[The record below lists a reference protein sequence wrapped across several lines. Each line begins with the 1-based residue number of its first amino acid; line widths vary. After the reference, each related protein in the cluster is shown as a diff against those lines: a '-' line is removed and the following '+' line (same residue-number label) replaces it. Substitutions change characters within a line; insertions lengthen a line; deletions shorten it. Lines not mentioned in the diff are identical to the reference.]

1 MRIDKTN
8 VLMDSLVESSKVDMH
23 KEVKVEF
30 IGEKVTDAGGLL
42 R

>member
-1 MRIDKTN
+1 MS
-8 VLMDSLVESSKVDMH
+8 SLNQIKNINMH

-30 IGEKVTDAGGLL
+30 IGEKVNDAGGLL